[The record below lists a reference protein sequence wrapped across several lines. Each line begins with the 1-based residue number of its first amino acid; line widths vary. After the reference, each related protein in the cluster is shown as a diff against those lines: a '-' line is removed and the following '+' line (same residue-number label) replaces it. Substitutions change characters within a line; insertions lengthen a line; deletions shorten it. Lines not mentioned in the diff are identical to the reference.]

1 MRFADGDG
9 LQMIQ
14 RYTMQGFCE
23 DPASYQRI
31 LMWQQWQP
39 ITPFFFDP
47 WPMAK
52 SLKMCVTDLKSV

>member
-39 ITPFFFDP
+39 ITPFFLTHGP
-47 WPMAK
+47 W
-52 SLKMCVTDLKSV
+52 LNH